1 VTSPDSVLSRSERA
15 FLADARRSVL
25 ATITTDGAARLVPI
39 CHVLDPE
46 RPILYTPLDDKPKE
60 VADPYVLARVR
71 DILREPRVS
80 VLVEHWDED
89 WAYLAWLRCHGLA
102 SLLDPHGETAL
113 EQRTAVASL
122 RLKYPQYAT
131 HRLETRPVIRI
142 DIERATSWGPLDPV

>member
-1 VTSPDSVLSRSERA
+1 M
-15 FLADARRSVL
+15 ADARRSVL
-25 ATITTDGAARLVPI
+25 ATIMTDGGARLVPI

-46 RPILYTPLDDKPKE
+46 RPVLYTPLDDKPKE

-80 VLVEHWDED
+80 VLVERWDED
-89 WAYLAWLRCHGLA
+89 WARLAWLRCHGLA
-102 SLLDPHGETAL
+102 SLLDPHGETAP
-113 EQRTAVASL
+113 EQRTAVVSL

-142 DIERATSWGPLDPV
+142 DIGRATSWGSLDPA